1 MLSIRKVR
9 PSNPET
15 GELGEWSAPADRNS
29 LGTSLQAAQ
38 AQQFP
43 HEYVRKHG
51 VDEAEEIGWAAPG
64 VMQAVASQKALDAQR
79 RRTLGGRQSTILT
92 GGRGLMEPAPVSRKQ
107 ILG

>member
-1 MLSIRKVR
+1 MIGIKKVR

-15 GELGEWSAPADRNS
+15 GELGEWSAPADRYDWA
-29 LGTSLQAAQ
+29 TSLQAAQ

-43 HEYVRKHG
+43 DEYVKNYG
-51 VDEAEEIGWAAPG
+51 VEQAEEIGWAAPG